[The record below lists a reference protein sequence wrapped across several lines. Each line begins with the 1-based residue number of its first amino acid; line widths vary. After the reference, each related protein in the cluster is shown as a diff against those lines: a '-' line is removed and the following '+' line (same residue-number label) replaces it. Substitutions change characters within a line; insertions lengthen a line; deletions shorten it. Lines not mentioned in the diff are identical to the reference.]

1 MKRLTRL
8 DRSLS
13 GHAFGVEMPERD
25 KDALLEFL
33 KTL

>member
-1 MKRLTRL
+1 MKRLTRC

-13 GHAFGVEMPERD
+13 RHAFGVDLPERD